1 MDIQLQQIITHLIG
15 FLITLFILA
24 KFAWR
29 PLLNLMEERRSKI
42 AGEFD
47 KIEEDRAEVQKL
59 ADQYEQKLKE
69 IDNER
74 RVKITE
80 AVNEGKKVAEEIK
93 SAAQDNA
100 RKIAEKAKTELQQ
113 DVDKAKVELKD
124 EMVALTMMAAEKIIH
139 EKMDDAKHRELISRF
154 IDNIEKA

>member
-24 KFAWR
+24 KFAWH
-29 PLLNLMEERRSKI
+29 PLLNLMEERRNKI

-47 KIEEDRAEVQKL
+47 KIEEDKAEVQKL
-59 ADQYEQKLKE
+59 ADQYELKLKE

-74 RVKITE
+74 RAKITE
-80 AVNEGKKVAEEIK
+80 AVIEGKKVAEEIK
-93 SAAQDNA
+93 VTAQENA
-100 RKIAEKAKTELQQ
+100 RKISEKAKLELQQ
-113 DVDKAKVELKD
+113 DIDKAKVELKED
-124 EMVALTMMAAEKIIH
+124 MVKLTMMAAEKIIL
-139 EKMDDAKHRELISRF
+139 EKMDDAKHRELIGRY